1 MLANFD
7 PDEIV
12 KKFDEFEQNLD
23 QVLDNTINKVDSAAE
38 KIQNTADVVEKKLE
52 PNNTASASGTDDDND
67 TDR

>member
-7 PDEIV
+7 PDELV

-38 KIQNTADVVEKKLE
+38 KIENTADVVEKKLG
-52 PNNTASASGTDDDND
+52 PSAAASAGSTDDDSD
-67 TDR
+67 ASQ